1 MKSESPT
8 PNPDLRAWMEQKKLK
23 GAQVAPILGISI
35 QTLRNWR
42 CSGIP
47 PRKREY
53 VARFIAD
60 FENARTLKTTLQ
72 IRASSEQFTRWNWA
86 ALQKGKLIEEW
97 AREGLDEI
105 AKGSISIHTAAVAEK
120 TQPYNVRNNQQT
132 TF

>member
-1 MKSESPT
+1 
-8 PNPDLRAWMEQKKLK
+8 MERMKLK
-23 GAQVAPILGISI
+23 GPQVAPRLGISI

-47 PRKREY
+47 PRKREH
-53 VARFIAD
+53 VAQLMAD
-60 FENARTLKTTLQ
+60 WDKIQSSLATLQ

-105 AKGSISIHTAAVAEK
+105 ARSAITFQTAAVAEK
-120 TQPYNVRNNQQT
+120 TQPYTVRNNQQK